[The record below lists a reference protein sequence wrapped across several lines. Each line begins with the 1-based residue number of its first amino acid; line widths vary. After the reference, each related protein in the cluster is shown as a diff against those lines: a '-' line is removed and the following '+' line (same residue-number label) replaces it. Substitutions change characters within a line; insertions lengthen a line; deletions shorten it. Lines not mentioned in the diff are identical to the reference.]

1 MATSKKTVKNSASKD
16 KAKATATRA
25 SAAPKKPAKLVKAA
39 AKSPAKKAATVKPK
53 SAATKKPANKAPT
66 KAVSKPS
73 ATAKPV
79 AKKPVKATA
88 ATANSKPKAKAA
100 AKPAVA
106 PKPVAK
112 KGDVGSNKTQAKA
125 ASPAKKAVSASP
137 KPASGTPAPVKA
149 PAKAATKAT
158 TKAAPETAVAKAD
171 HQILS
176 VKQTTDAAALAAI
189 DTSGYVLPSVKVPGR
204 RGRKPR
210 DFQPESDEI
219 AQLNAVER
227 AEQLKAADKAKAR
240 DRKNK
245 EKQFLKE
252 AFAADS
258 EASEEE
264 LERRRQKL
272 KTLIKLGKDR
282 GFLTHS
288 EINDHLPENII
299 DPEAIEGIIG
309 TFNDMGIAV
318 YEHAPDAE
326 ALLLSDNVA
335 TVANDEDAEA
345 AAEAALQTVD
355 SDFGRTTDPVRMY
368 MREMGSVE
376 LLTREGEIEIA
387 KRIEAGLK
395 DMIQAISACPMTIS
409 EILALAERIRKDESK
424 IDEIVDGL
432 VDPNAPDDAPVAPPM
447 PIKAADDEE
456 EDEDEDEDEDGE
468 EETSNAGGGAAGFSP
483 EQLEQLKQ
491 DSLAKF
497 DTISTQFDKMR
508 RSYEREGYNSKPY
521 VKAQE
526 AISNELMGIRF
537 TAKVVEKLCDTLRAQ
552 VDEVR
557 QIERQILDVAVNKCR
572 MPRTHFIKVFPG
584 NETNLKWIDGEV
596 NGNHAYSTVLAR
608 NVPTIKELQQKLL
621 DLQSRVV
628 LPLPDL
634 REINKKMA
642 AGETKAR
649 KAKREMTEANLRL
662 VISIAKKYTNRGL
675 QFLDLI
681 QEGNIGLMKAVD
693 KFEYRRGYKFSTY
706 ATWWIRQAITRSIAD
721 QARTIR
727 IPVHMIETINKMN
740 RISRQILQETGSEP
754 DPATLALKMEM
765 PEDKIRKIMKIAKEP
780 ISMETPIG
788 DDDDS
793 HLGDFIEDF
802 NTLAPADAA
811 LHGSMRGVVK
821 DVLDSLTPRE
831 AKVLRMR
838 FGIEMSTDHTLEEVG
853 KQFDVT
859 RERIR
864 QIEAKALRKLRH
876 PSRSDKLKSFL
887 EGS

>member
-1 MATSKKTVKNSASKD
+1 MKKSAKTLTLPVKSS
-16 KAKATATRA
+16 T
-25 SAAPKKPAKLVKAA
+25 KPAAAGAELPVSAVKTTVRKVSPVIAAVADQAGSEGAAVPEVKVMVKAA
-39 AKSPAKKAATVKPK
+39 RKVNPAAASASVEVPSPK
-53 SAATKKPANKAPT
+53 SAAKPAAKSKADVAVNSSELKSEPKTVNKPT
-66 KAVSKPS
+66 KIV
-73 ATAKPV
+73 AKPE
-79 AKKPVKATA
+79 KAQDKQESNA
-88 ATANSKPKAKAA
+88 AVVT
-100 AKPAVA
+100 
-106 PKPVAK
+106 
-112 KGDVGSNKTQAKA
+112 
-125 ASPAKKAVSASP
+125 
-137 KPASGTPAPVKA
+137 
-149 PAKAATKAT
+149 
-158 TKAAPETAVAKAD
+158 
-171 HQILS
+171 
-176 VKQTTDAAALAAI
+176 QTTDAAALAAI
-189 DTSGYVLPSVKVPGR
+189 DTSNYFLPTVKVPGR
-204 RGRKPR
+204 RGRKPKE
-210 DFQPESDEI
+210 FQPENDEV
-219 AQLNAVER
+219 AALNAVER
-227 AEQLKAADKAKAR
+227 AELKAVDKAKAK
-240 DRKNK
+240 DRKAK
-245 EKQFLKE
+245 EKALLKD
-252 AFAADS
+252 AFSSDT

-264 LERRRQKL
+264 LEARRQKL
-272 KTLIKLGKDR
+272 KTLIKFGKER
-282 GFLTHS
+282 GFLTYA
-288 EINDHLPENII
+288 EINDHLPENIV

-326 ALLLSDNVA
+326 TLLLSDNVA
-335 TVANDEDAEA
+335 TVTSDDEAEA
-345 AAEAALQTVD
+345 AAEAALSTVD

-387 KRIEAGLK
+387 KRIEGGLK
-395 DMIQAISACPMTIS
+395 DMIQAISACPTTIA
-409 EILALAERIRKDESK
+409 EIVAAAEKIANDEIK

-432 VDPNAPDDAPVAPPM
+432 VDLNAAEEQPVVTAAASDDE
-447 PIKAADDEE
+447 DDEDEE
-456 EDEDEDEDEDGE
+456 EE
-468 EETSNAGGGAAGFSP
+468 EEEEEESSSAGGAAGFSS
-483 EQLEQLKQ
+483 EQLDQLKK
-491 DSLAKF
+491 SALEKF
-497 DTISTQFDKMR
+497 ATISTQFDKMR
-508 RSYEREGYNSKPY
+508 KAYEKEGYNSATY

-526 AISNELMGIRF
+526 AISQELLGIRF
-537 TAKVVEKLCDTLRAQ
+537 TAKVVEKLCDTLRGQ

-557 QIERQILDVAVNKCR
+557 HIEKQILDVAVNKCG
-572 MPRTHFIKVFPG
+572 MPRLHFIKVFPG
-584 NETNLKWIDGEV
+584 NETNLNWVDDEV
-596 NGNHAYSTVLAR
+596 NAGHSYSAILGR
-608 NVPTIKELQQKLL
+608 NIPMVKELQQKLI
-621 DLQSRVV
+621 DLQTRVV
-628 LPLPDL
+628 LPLQDL
-634 REINKKMA
+634 RNINKQMA
-642 AGETKAR
+642 AGEMRAR

-740 RISRQILQETGSEP
+740 RISRQILQETGAEP
-754 DPATLALKMEM
+754 DPATLAIKMEM

-793 HLGDFIEDF
+793 HLGDFIEDN

-811 LHGSMRGVVK
+811 LHASMRNVVK

-838 FGIEMSTDHTLEEVG
+838 FGVEMSTDHTLEEVG

-887 EGS
+887 EGN

>member
-1 MATSKKTVKNSASKD
+1 MVDDAQD
-16 KAKATATRA
+16 KAETRVASTASTT
-25 SAAPKKPAKLVKAA
+25 PV
-39 AKSPAKKAATVKPK
+39 
-53 SAATKKPANKAPT
+53 
-66 KAVSKPS
+66 VS
-73 ATAKPV
+73 
-79 AKKPVKATA
+79 
-88 ATANSKPKAKAA
+88 
-100 AKPAVA
+100 
-106 PKPVAK
+106 
-112 KGDVGSNKTQAKA
+112 
-125 ASPAKKAVSASP
+125 
-137 KPASGTPAPVKA
+137 
-149 PAKAATKAT
+149 
-158 TKAAPETAVAKAD
+158 
-171 HQILS
+171 
-176 VKQTTDAAALAAI
+176 QTTDAATLAAI

-204 RGRKPR
+204 RGRKPKE
-210 DFQPESDEI
+210 FQPENDEV
-219 AQLNAVER
+219 AALNAVER
-227 AEQLKAADKAKAR
+227 AELKAVDKAKAK
-240 DRKNK
+240 DRKAK
-245 EKQFLKE
+245 EKALLKD
-252 AFAADS
+252 AFSSDT

-272 KTLIKLGKDR
+272 KTLIKFGKER
-282 GFLTHS
+282 GFLTYA
-288 EINDHLPENII
+288 EINDHLPENIV

-326 ALLLSDNVA
+326 TLLLSDNVA
-335 TVANDEDAEA
+335 TVTSDDEAEA
-345 AAEAALQTVD
+345 AAEAALSTVD

-387 KRIEAGLK
+387 KRIESGLK
-395 DMIQAISACPMTIS
+395 DMIQAISACPVTIA
-409 EILALAERIRKDESK
+409 EIISASIRIQNDETK
-424 IDEIVDGL
+424 IDEIVDGM
-432 VDPNAPDDAPVAPPM
+432 VDNEDSVAVVAPHV
-447 PIKAADDEE
+447 ASDDDDDGEEGDEE
-456 EDEDEDEDEDGE
+456 EEVE
-468 EETSNAGGGAAGFSP
+468 EEENNASGAAGFSA
-483 EQLEQLKQ
+483 EQLEALKVQ
-491 DSLAKF
+491 ALGKF
-497 DTISTQFDKMR
+497 EIISVQFDKMR
-508 RSYEREGYNSKPY
+508 KAYEKEGYNSKAY

-526 AISNELMGIRF
+526 TISNELLGIRF
-537 TAKVVEKLCDTLRAQ
+537 TAKVVEKLCDTLRGQ

-557 QIERQILDVAVNKCR
+557 HIEKQILDVAVNKCG
-572 MPRTHFIKVFPG
+572 MPRAHFIKVFPG
-584 NETNLKWIDGEV
+584 NETNLDWVDGEV
-596 NGNHAYSTVLAR
+596 NAGHAYSAILGRNIPTV
-608 NVPTIKELQQKLL
+608 KELQQRLI
-621 DLQSRVV
+621 DLQARVV

-634 REINKKMA
+634 RNINRQMA
-642 AGETKAR
+642 AGEMKAR

-740 RISRQILQETGSEP
+740 RISRQILQETGAEP

-793 HLGDFIEDF
+793 HLGDFIEDN
-802 NTLAPADAA
+802 NTLAPSDAA
-811 LHGSMRGVVK
+811 LHASMRGVVK

-887 EGS
+887 EGN

>member
-1 MATSKKTVKNSASKD
+1 MANAM
-16 KAKATATRA
+16 
-25 SAAPKKPAKLVKAA
+25 KKPAKTQTLAASKAKTAA
-39 AKSPAKKAATVKPK
+39 AKST
-53 SAATKKPANKAPT
+53 
-66 KAVSKPS
+66 
-73 ATAKPV
+73 KPV
-79 AKKPVKATA
+79 AKKVASKPVGKAAPSSVKAIKSPTKA
-88 ATANSKPKAKAA
+88 PTKSATPVAKSAA
-100 AKPAVA
+100 AKPSSKVA
-106 PKPVAK
+106 AKPVSVQSKAPVTNK
-112 KGDVGSNKTQAKA
+112 KSEVK
-125 ASPAKKAVSASP
+125 SASKTAKVEP
-137 KPASGTPAPVKA
+137 KVESRPGVNVMITPTV
-149 PAKAATKAT
+149 
-158 TKAAPETAVAKAD
+158 
-171 HQILS
+171 S
-176 VKQTTDAAALAAI
+176 QTTDAATLAAI
-189 DTSGYVLPSVKVPGR
+189 DTSGYILPSIKVPGR
-204 RGRKPR
+204 RGRKPKE
-210 DFQPESDEI
+210 FQPENDEV
-219 AQLNAVER
+219 AALNAVER
-227 AEQLKAADKAKAR
+227 AELKAVDKAKAK
-240 DRKNK
+240 DRKAK
-245 EKQFLKE
+245 EKALLKD
-252 AFAADS
+252 AFSNDT

-264 LERRRQKL
+264 LEARRQKL
-272 KTLIKLGKDR
+272 KTLIKFGKER
-282 GFLTHS
+282 GFLTYA

-318 YEHAPDAE
+318 YEQAPDAE
-326 ALLLSDNVA
+326 TLLLSDNVA
-335 TVANDEDAEA
+335 TVASDDEAEA
-345 AAEAALQTVD
+345 AAEAALSTVD

-376 LLTREGEIEIA
+376 LLTREGEIDIA
-387 KRIEAGLK
+387 KRIEDGLR
-395 DMIQAISACPMTIS
+395 DMIQAISACPTTIA
-409 EILALAERIRKDESK
+409 EIMAAAERISKDEAK

-432 VDPNAPDDAPVAPPM
+432 VDMNASEPVIAPPA
-447 PIKAADDEE
+447 PAAASDEE
-456 EDEDEDEDEDGE
+456 EE
-468 EETSNAGGGAAGFSP
+468 EEEEEEEAEEEEAPAAATGAAGFTA
-483 EQLEQLKQ
+483 EQIEQLKRE
-491 DSLAKF
+491 SLAKF
-497 DTISTQFDKMR
+497 ATIAMQFDKMR
-508 RSYEREGYNSKPY
+508 KAFEKEGYNSKPY

-526 AISNELMGIRF
+526 IISNELLSIRF
-537 TAKVVEKLCDTLRAQ
+537 TAKVVEKLCDTLRGQ

-557 QIERQILDVAVNKCR
+557 HIEKQILDVTVNKCG
-572 MPRTHFIKVFPG
+572 MPRSHFIKVFPG
-584 NETNLKWIDGEV
+584 NETNLVWVDGEV
-596 NGNHAYSTVLAR
+596 DGNHAYSVVLAR
-608 NVPTIKELQQKLL
+608 NVPTVKELQQKLI
-621 DLQSRVV
+621 DLQARVV

-634 REINKKMA
+634 RAINKKMA
-642 AGETKAR
+642 AGEMKAR

-693 KFEYRRGYKFSTY
+693 KFEYRRGFKFSTY

-740 RISRQILQETGSEP
+740 RISRQILQETGAEP
-754 DPATLALKMEM
+754 DPATLAIKMEM

-793 HLGDFIEDF
+793 HLGDFIEDN

-811 LHGSMRGVVK
+811 LHASMRGVVK

-887 EGS
+887 EGN

>member
-1 MATSKKTVKNSASKD
+1 MANAM
-16 KAKATATRA
+16 
-25 SAAPKKPAKLVKAA
+25 KKPAKTPAVSAKSSKPATAVKPTAVAKPTKAVA
-39 AKSPAKKAATVKPK
+39 AKSPVKGTATAASTVKPTAK
-53 SAATKKPANKAPT
+53 TAAAATPKKT
-66 KAVSKPS
+66 AVK
-73 ATAKPV
+73 T
-79 AKKPVKATA
+79 T
-88 ATANSKPKAKAA
+88 A
-100 AKPAVA
+100 AKPARAAA
-106 PKPVAK
+106 PKGTATPA
-112 KGDVGSNKTQAKA
+112 NKLPQAA
-125 ASPAKKAVSASP
+125 EQAVS
-137 KPASGTPAPVKA
+137 VKA
-149 PAKAATKAT
+149 TKTSVTTKKPETKTAKT
-158 TKAAPETAVAKAD
+158 TKAAQVEGKDVSATAAS
-171 HQILS
+171 S
-176 VKQTTDAAALAAI
+176 VSQTTDAAALAAI

-204 RGRKPR
+204 RGRKPKE
-210 DFQPESDEI
+210 FQPESDEV
-219 AQLNAVER
+219 AALNTIER
-227 AEQLKAADKAKAR
+227 TELKAADKAKAK
-240 DRKNK
+240 DRKAK
-245 EKQFLKE
+245 EKALLKD
-252 AFAADS
+252 AFSSDT

-272 KTLIKLGKDR
+272 KTLIKLGKER
-282 GFLTHS
+282 GFLTFS
-288 EINDHLPENII
+288 EINDHLPENIV

-309 TFNDMGIAV
+309 TFSDMGISV

-326 ALLLSDNVA
+326 TLLLSDNVA
-335 TVANDEDAEA
+335 NVASDDDAEA
-345 AAEAALQTVD
+345 AAEAALSTVD

-387 KRIEAGLK
+387 KRIEDGLK
-395 DMIQAISACPMTIS
+395 DMIQAISACPTTIA
-409 EILALAERIRKDESK
+409 EILVAADRISKDEIK
-424 IDEIVDGL
+424 VDEIVDGL
-432 VDPNAPDDAPVAPPM
+432 VDPNESEQQVDAAASDSDEDDEEEEE
-447 PIKAADDEE
+447 DEE
-456 EDEDEDEDEDGE
+456 EDEE
-468 EETSNAGGGAAGFSP
+468 EEAENSSSGAAGFSA
-483 EQLEQLKQ
+483 EQLEQLKR
-491 DSLAKF
+491 DALGKF
-497 DTISTQFDKMR
+497 AVIGTQFENMR
-508 RSYEREGYNSKPY
+508 KAFEKEGYNSKPY

-526 AISNELMGIRF
+526 IISNELLGIRF

-557 QIERQILDVAVNKCR
+557 TVERQILDVAVNKCN

-584 NETNLKWIDGEV
+584 NEVNLDWVDGEV
-596 NGNHAYSTVLAR
+596 AANHDYSTVLSR
-608 NVPTIKELQQKLL
+608 NVPAIKELQQKLI
-621 DLQSRVV
+621 DLQARVV

-634 REINKKMA
+634 RAINKKMG
-642 AGETKAR
+642 AGEKKAR
-649 KAKREMTEANLRL
+649 MAKREMTEANLRL

-740 RISRQILQETGSEP
+740 RISRQILQETGAEP
-754 DPATLALKMEM
+754 DPATLAIKMEM

-793 HLGDFIEDF
+793 HLGDFIEDN

-811 LHGSMRGVVK
+811 LHASMRNVVK
-821 DVLDSLTPRE
+821 DILDSLTPRE

-887 EGS
+887 EGN

>member
-1 MATSKKTVKNSASKD
+1 MSAKVDNSQD
-16 KAKATATRA
+16 KAEAR
-25 SAAPKKPAKLVKAA
+25 
-39 AKSPAKKAATVKPK
+39 
-53 SAATKKPANKAPT
+53 
-66 KAVSKPS
+66 
-73 ATAKPV
+73 V
-79 AKKPVKATA
+79 AG
-88 ATANSKPKAKAA
+88 
-100 AKPAVA
+100 VA
-106 PKPVAK
+106 PV
-112 KGDVGSNKTQAKA
+112 N
-125 ASPAKKAVSASP
+125 
-137 KPASGTPAPVKA
+137 
-149 PAKAATKAT
+149 
-158 TKAAPETAVAKAD
+158 
-171 HQILS
+171 
-176 VKQTTDAAALAAI
+176 QTTDAEALAAI
-189 DTSGYVLPSVKVPGR
+189 DTSGYVLPAVKVPGR
-204 RGRKPR
+204 RGRKPKE
-210 DFQPESDEI
+210 FTPENDEV
-219 AQLNAVER
+219 AALNAVER
-227 AEQLKAADKAKAR
+227 AELKAVDKAKAK
-240 DRKNK
+240 DRKAK
-245 EKQFLKE
+245 EKALLKD
-252 AFAADS
+252 AFSSDT

-264 LERRRQKL
+264 LEIRRQKL
-272 KTLIKLGKDR
+272 KALIKSGKER
-282 GFLTHS
+282 GFLTYS
-288 EINDHLPENII
+288 EINDHLPDNIV

-326 ALLLSDNVA
+326 TLLLSDNVA
-335 TVANDEDAEA
+335 TVTSDDEAEA
-345 AAEAALQTVD
+345 AAEAALSTVD

-387 KRIEAGLK
+387 KRIEDGLR
-395 DMIQAISACPMTIS
+395 DMIQAISACPVTIA
-409 EILALAERIRKDESK
+409 EIIDAARRIEQDEIK
-424 IDEIVDGL
+424 IDEIVDGM
-432 VDPNAPDDAPVAPPM
+432 VDSDVDTTSPSAVAP
-447 PIKAADDEE
+447 AATDSDDDDDDDEE
-456 EDEDEDEDEDGE
+456 EE
-468 EETSNAGGGAAGFSP
+468 EEEEEEEAAASSGAAGYSA
-483 EQLEQLKQ
+483 EQLEQLKN
-491 DSLAKF
+491 SALEKF
-497 DTISTQFDKMR
+497 SIIEQQFDKMR
-508 RSYEREGYNSKPY
+508 KAYEKQGYNSDGY
-521 VKAQE
+521 IKAQE
-526 AISNELMGIRF
+526 SISNELLGIRF
-537 TAKVVEKLCDTLRAQ
+537 TAKVVEKLCDTLRGQ

-557 QIERQILDVAVNKCR
+557 HIEKQILDVAVNRCG
-572 MPRTHFIKVFPG
+572 MPRAHFIKVFPG
-584 NETNLKWIDGEV
+584 NETNLDWVDGEV
-596 NGNHAYSTVLAR
+596 NAGHAYSAILGR
-608 NVPTIKELQQKLL
+608 NIPTIKELQQRLI
-621 DLQSRVV
+621 DLQARVV

-634 REINKKMA
+634 RNINRQMA
-642 AGETKAR
+642 AGEMKAR

-740 RISRQILQETGSEP
+740 RISRQILQETGAEP
-754 DPATLALKMEM
+754 DPATLAIKMEM

-793 HLGDFIEDF
+793 HLGDFIEDN
-802 NTLAPADAA
+802 NTLAPSDAA
-811 LHGSMRGVVK
+811 LHASMRGVVK

-887 EGS
+887 EGNSG